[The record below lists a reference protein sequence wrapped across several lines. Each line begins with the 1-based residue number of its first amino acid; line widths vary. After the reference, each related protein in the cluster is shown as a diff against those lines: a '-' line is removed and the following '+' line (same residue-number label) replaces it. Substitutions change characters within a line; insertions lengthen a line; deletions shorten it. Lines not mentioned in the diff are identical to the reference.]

1 MNRSFDSSDEANQP
15 LGFLLRPRKRESSVA
30 IKETALRP
38 LYRIYE
44 DRLLRGLKRT
54 SLPQHI
60 GVIHD
65 GHRRYAR
72 AERLPDY
79 EASYRVG
86 MAKFEQFLE
95 WTGEL
100 QVPAVTC
107 WLLSTEN
114 LARPEDEL
122 VPYYRVLIDLFERIP
137 TEPAGNDVRVKVIG
151 SLDLLPADLVA
162 ASKRLE
168 ERCSTGSRR
177 VTIALAY
184 GGRQEIVDAV
194 KDLVTDLVD
203 QGVPSTEI
211 ADHINR
217 EEMSARM
224 YASDLPDPDLVVRT
238 SGEARLSGFLLWQAA
253 YAEYS
258 FVDVYWPAFRRVDFL
273 RALRDYTL
281 RERRY
286 GK

>member
-1 MNRSFDSSDEANQP
+1 MAVPRS
-15 LGFLLRPRKRESSVA
+15 LK
-30 IKETALRP
+30 KP

-44 DRLLRGLKRT
+44 RRLLS
-54 SLPQHI
+54 SLDRDALPNHI

-72 AERLPDY
+72 EEGLPDY
-79 EASYRVG
+79 AASYRVG
-86 MAKFEQFLE
+86 MAKFVKFLG
-95 WTGEL
+95 WTAEL
-100 QVPAVTC
+100 EIPAVTC

-114 LARPEDEL
+114 LARPDEEL
-122 VPYYRVLIDLFERIP
+122 EPYYEVLIELFDRIP
-137 TEPAGNDVRVKVIG
+137 HTRAGEDVVVRFIG
-151 SLDLLPADLVA
+151 SLDLLPSDLVEA
-162 ASKRLE
+162 TKRLQ
-168 ERCSTGSRR
+168 ERCSSGPRR

-194 KDLVTDLVD
+194 RELVGKLAAD
-203 QGVPSTEI
+203 GAPAIEI
-211 ADHINR
+211 ADRIDR
-217 EEMSARM
+217 DAISACM
-224 YASDLPDPDLVVRT
+224 YASDLPDPDLVLRT

-258 FVDVYWPAFRRVDFL
+258 FVDVYWPAFRRIDFL
-273 RALRDYTL
+273 RAMRDFTK